1 MPQEAISARSRSG
14 PGPAKRR
21 KPGRPSRAEAEAREG
36 ELLDVALELF
46 LEHGYNLVTVEMVAT
61 EVGMTRRTIY
71 ARYPHKTALFTAA
84 VQRAI
89 ERQILPEEK
98 LRALDNG
105 DLAQTLDAVARLRL
119 RQLTTPDGLRLQRI
133 INTESYRFPEIFTAN
148 AEQSTRVVI
157 DFVAGVLDRAVA
169 SGEIPPTSTKRAA
182 AAFMALVIGGQM
194 RTLERGQMPTHA
206 EADKHIRFTVALLLD
221 GLRGP

>member
-1 MPQEAISARSRSG
+1 MAQEAISARSRSG

-21 KPGRPSRAEAEAREG
+21 KPGRPTREEAEAREG

-71 ARYPHKTALFTAA
+71 ARYPHKTELFAAA

-89 ERQILPEEK
+89 ERHILPLESLQE
-98 LRALDNG
+98 LDGG
-105 DLAQTLDAVARLRL
+105 DLAQTLEDVARLRIG
-119 RQLTTPDGLRLQRI
+119 QLMSPHGVRLQRI

-148 AEQSTRVVI
+148 AEQSSRVI
-157 DFVAGVLDRAVA
+157 IEFVAGVFDRAVA
-169 SGEIPPTSTKRAA
+169 AGEIAPTSTRRAA
-182 AAFMALVIGGQM
+182 AAFMSLVIGGLM
-194 RTLERGQMPTHA
+194 RTVERGSLPPQA
-206 EADKHIRFTVALLLD
+206 EVDKHVRFTVGLLLD
-221 GLRGP
+221 GLRGG